1 MDSRY
6 EIRVLGYLGPVLRAA
21 VGGMRCELVPAQ
33 TTIRA
38 KLSPGD
44 LRQLLGRLDARGV
57 TLIHLAR
64 TTTRLRRAPIVERR
78 SRSSTQ
84 GDVAEA
90 APARG

>member
-6 EIRVLGYLGPVLRAA
+6 EIRILGYLGPVLRAA
-21 VGGMRCELVPAQ
+21 VDGMRYELMPTQ

-44 LRQLLGRLDARGV
+44 LRQLLKRLDARGV
-57 TLIHLAR
+57 TLIHLTR
-64 TTTRLRRAPIVERR
+64 TGGRLRRTSIGERR
-78 SRSSTQ
+78 SLSSTQ

>member
-6 EIRVLGYLGPVLRAA
+6 EIRILGYLGPVLRAA
-21 VGGMRCELVPAQ
+21 IDGMQCEIVPTQ

-44 LRQLLGRLDARGV
+44 LRQLLKRLDARGV

-64 TTTRLRRAPIVERR
+64 TGKRLRQPSVEECR
-78 SRSSTQ
+78 SPSSTQ
-84 GDVAEA
+84 GDVTDT
-90 APARG
+90 APVRG

>member
-6 EIRVLGYLGPVLRAA
+6 EIRILGYLGPVLRAA
-21 VGGMRCELVPAQ
+21 IDGMRCELMPSQ

-44 LRQLLGRLDARGV
+44 LRLLLKRLDARGV

-64 TTTRLRRAPIVERR
+64 TGQRLRRIPIDTSR
-78 SRSSTQ
+78 SLSSTQ
-84 GDVAEA
+84 GDAVNTV
-90 APARG
+90 PVGG

>member
-6 EIRVLGYLGPVLRAA
+6 EIRILGYLGPVLRAA
-21 VGGMRCELVPAQ
+21 VDGMRYELMPTQ

-38 KLSPGD
+38 TLSPGD
-44 LRQLLGRLDARGV
+44 LRRLLKRLDARGV

-64 TTTRLRRAPIVERR
+64 TGERLRRGPIVDRR
-78 SRSSTQ
+78 SPSSTQ
-84 GDVAEA
+84 GDVVEA